1 MNRLMITGAV
11 MLLLTACTTENL
23 KENSRGQK
31 IDFRA
36 STTKATE
43 ITISNFDSFICTA
56 INENGE
62 FHFSNEEFER
72 LGSYYNSATDYY
84 WPSDGSSLDFYA
96 WSPSADK
103 LGGTLTITPDEQK
116 LTGFTCNPDISEQVD
131 FISSTGSGNKQTS
144 SAGMELSFTHNMSQ
158 IEVKTRSA
166 NTGYVYK
173 IIGAR
178 IGNIQSSG
186 DFDFSTGTWSNVNTK
201 TTYTIEYDNA
211 RTIDELSVSLMK
223 TNGDNAML
231 IPQDIT
237 PWDPENDPTNTE
249 KGAYIAVKARI
260 TTTTGRIIYPL
271 EGEYDWIAVPLG
283 DGYVSSWESGLRYIY
298 TLDWSTGGGYVY
310 PEKPAYPD
318 SYQGYDCFSAGDKI
332 MSTPIVLGLSVSSWS
347 NSYPDWVDM

>member
-11 MLLLTACTTENL
+11 MLLLTACTTDNL
-23 KENSRGQK
+23 KESSRGQK

-43 ITISNFDSFICTA
+43 ITIANFNSFICTA
-56 INENGE
+56 INENGDY
-62 FHFSNEEFER
+62 HFIDEEFER
-72 LGSYYNSATDYY
+72 LGSIYSSATDYY
-84 WPSDGSSLDFYA
+84 WPSDGSSLNFYA
-96 WSPSADK
+96 WSPSVEQ
-103 LGGTLTITPDEQK
+103 LGGTLTITPTEQK
-116 LTGFTCNPDISEQVD
+116 LTGFTCNTDISSQVD
-131 FISSTGSGNKQTS
+131 FISSVCSGDKQNNAS
-144 SAGMELSFTHNMSQ
+144 GVELSFSHNMSQ

-166 NTGYVYK
+166 NPGYIYK
-173 IIGAR
+173 IKGVR
-178 IGNIQSSG
+178 LGNILSSG
-186 DFDFSTGTWSNVNTK
+186 DFDFETGTWSNISNLN
-201 TTYTIEYDNA
+201 TYTVEYANA
-211 RTIDELSVSLMK
+211 RTIDELSTSLMK
-223 TNGDNAML
+223 VNGDNAML

-237 PWDPENDPTNTE
+237 PWDPESDPTNAA

-283 DGYVSSWESGLRYIY
+283 DGYVTNWESGLRYIY

-347 NSYPDWVDM
+347 NSFPDWVDM